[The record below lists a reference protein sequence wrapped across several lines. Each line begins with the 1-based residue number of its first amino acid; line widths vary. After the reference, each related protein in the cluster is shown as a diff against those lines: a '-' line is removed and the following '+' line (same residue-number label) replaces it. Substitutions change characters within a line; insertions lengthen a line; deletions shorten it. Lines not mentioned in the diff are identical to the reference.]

1 MWNDNDSVF
10 RVFLW
15 EFSFALL
22 SFLPY
27 NLSKE
32 REMIEE
38 KITTG
43 DFLPTDM
50 DEPLRPKTFAD
61 FVGQEGVKQNIAVFV
76 EAAKMRGKQLD
87 HVILYGPPG
96 LGKTTL
102 AKIIASELG
111 QSIKIISA
119 PSLEKQGDLMALL
132 TSLEE
137 HDVLFIDEIHRL
149 RRQLEEVLYSAM
161 EDFKVDIIIGE
172 GTGAKTLRI
181 SLPPFT
187 LIGATTRM
195 GDLTGPLRS
204 RFGIIER
211 FDYYD
216 VDSLEKILARSAG
229 ILGVKITPDGIHE
242 IARRSRGTPRIANRL
257 LKRVAD
263 FALVE
268 KRLPVEREFADY
280 ALRRLGVDEKGL
292 DEMDRRILKVI
303 IEQYRGGPVGLS
315 ALAAS
320 VNEEME
326 TIEDVYEPFLIQQG
340 FLQRTPRGRMAT
352 RLAYEHIGLTF
363 PEEEGW
369 LFRGDTK

>member
-1 MWNDNDSVF
+1 
-10 RVFLW
+10 
-15 EFSFALL
+15 
-22 SFLPY
+22 
-27 NLSKE
+27 
-32 REMIEE
+32 MIEE

-216 VDSLEKILARSAG
+216 VGSLEKILARSAG

-340 FLQRTPRGRMAT
+340 FLQRTPRGRVAT

>member
-1 MWNDNDSVF
+1 
-10 RVFLW
+10 
-15 EFSFALL
+15 
-22 SFLPY
+22 
-27 NLSKE
+27 
-32 REMIEE
+32 MIEE

-50 DEPLRPKTFAD
+50 DEPLRPKSFAD
-61 FVGQEGVKQNIAVFV
+61 FVGQEAVKQNIAVFV

-102 AKIIASELG
+102 AKIIANELG
-111 QSIKIISA
+111 QSIKIINA
-119 PSLEKQGDLMALL
+119 PSLERQGDLMAIL

-216 VDSLEKILARSAG
+216 VESLKQIVSRSAG
-229 ILGVKITPDGIHE
+229 ILGVKITSDGIEE
-242 IARRSRGTPRIANRL
+242 IAKRSRGTPRIANRL

-268 KRLPVEREFADY
+268 KRLPVDREFADY
-280 ALRRLGVDEKGL
+280 ALRRLGVDERGL

-320 VNEEME
+320 VNEETE

-340 FLQRTPRGRMAT
+340 FLQRTPRGRIAG
-352 RLAYEHIGLTF
+352 RLAYHHLGFTIND
-363 PEEEGW
+363 EEDW
-369 LFRGDTK
+369 LFQGGSR

>member
-1 MWNDNDSVF
+1 M
-10 RVFLW
+10 
-15 EFSFALL
+15 
-22 SFLPY
+22 
-27 NLSKE
+27 
-32 REMIEE
+32 EE

-216 VDSLEKILARSAG
+216 VGSLEKILARSAG

-340 FLQRTPRGRMAT
+340 FLQRTPRGRVAT

>member
-1 MWNDNDSVF
+1 
-10 RVFLW
+10 
-15 EFSFALL
+15 
-22 SFLPY
+22 
-27 NLSKE
+27 
-32 REMIEE
+32 MIEE

-102 AKIIASELG
+102 AKIIANELG

-216 VDSLEKILARSAG
+216 VESLEKILARSAG

-292 DEMDRRILKVI
+292 DEMDRRILRVI

-340 FLQRTPRGRMAT
+340 FIQRTPRGRMAT

>member
-1 MWNDNDSVF
+1 
-10 RVFLW
+10 
-15 EFSFALL
+15 
-22 SFLPY
+22 
-27 NLSKE
+27 
-32 REMIEE
+32 MIDE

-50 DEPLRPKTFAD
+50 DEPLRPKSFSD
-61 FVGQEGVKQNIAVFV
+61 FVGQDAVKQNIAVFV
-76 EAAKMRGKQLD
+76 EAAKMRGKPLD

-102 AKIIASELG
+102 AKIIANEMGRSL
-111 QSIKIISA
+111 KMISA
-119 PSLEKQGDLMALL
+119 PSLERQGDLMALL
-132 TSLEE
+132 TSLEAY
-137 HDVLFIDEIHRL
+137 DVLFIDEIHRL
-149 RRQLEEVLYSAM
+149 KRQLEEVLYSAM
-161 EDFKVDIIIGE
+161 EDFKVDIILGE

-187 LIGATTRM
+187 LVGATTRM
-195 GDLTGPLRS
+195 GDITGPLRS

-216 VDSLEKILARSAG
+216 GESLEKILTRSAG
-229 ILGVKITPDGIHE
+229 ILGVQITPEGIRE

-268 KRLPVEREFADY
+268 KKLPVEREFADY
-280 ALRRLGVDEKGL
+280 ALRRLGVDERGL
-292 DEMDRRILKVI
+292 DEMDRRILRVI

-320 VNEEME
+320 VSEEME

-340 FLQRTPRGRMAT
+340 FIQRTPRGRMAA
-352 RLAYEHIGLTF
+352 RLAYEHLGF
-363 PEEEGW
+363 PFSGDDDQW
-369 LFRGDTK
+369 LFGGDSR

>member
-1 MWNDNDSVF
+1 
-10 RVFLW
+10 
-15 EFSFALL
+15 
-22 SFLPY
+22 
-27 NLSKE
+27 
-32 REMIEE
+32 
-38 KITTG
+38 
-43 DFLPTDM
+43 
-50 DEPLRPKTFAD
+50 
-61 FVGQEGVKQNIAVFV
+61 VGQEGVKQNIAVFV

-102 AKIIASELG
+102 AKIIANELG

-132 TSLEE
+132 TSLEA

-161 EDFKVDIIIGE
+161 EDFKVDIVIGE

-216 VDSLEKILARSAG
+216 VESLEKILVRSAG
-229 ILGVKITPDGIHE
+229 ILRVKISSDGIHE

-268 KRLPVEREFADY
+268 KKLPVERGFADY

-340 FLQRTPRGRMAT
+340 FLQRTPRGRVAT
-352 RLAYEHIGLTF
+352 RLAYEHMGLTF

-369 LFRGDTK
+369 LFRGEIK

>member
-1 MWNDNDSVF
+1 
-10 RVFLW
+10 
-15 EFSFALL
+15 
-22 SFLPY
+22 
-27 NLSKE
+27 
-32 REMIEE
+32 MIEE
-38 KITTG
+38 KITKG

-50 DEPLRPKTFAD
+50 DEPLRPKSFAD
-61 FVGQEGVKQNIAVFV
+61 FVGQDAVKHNIAVFV
-76 EAAKMRGKQLD
+76 EAARMRGKQLD

-102 AKIIASELG
+102 AKIIANELG
-111 QSIKIISA
+111 QAIKIISA
-119 PSLEKQGDLMALL
+119 PSLERQGDLMALL
-132 TSLEE
+132 TSLED

-149 RRQLEEVLYSAM
+149 RRQLEEILYSAM
-161 EDFKVDIIIGE
+161 EDFKVDIVIGE

-216 VDSLEKILARSAG
+216 VESLEKILSRSAG
-229 ILGVKITPDGIHE
+229 ILGVKITPEGIHE

-268 KRLPVEREFADY
+268 KQLPVDKVFADY

-292 DEMDRRILKVI
+292 DEMDRRILRVI

-340 FLQRTPRGRMAT
+340 FVQRTPRGRIAG
-352 RLAYEHIGLTF
+352 RLAYDHLGLMC

-369 LFRGDTK
+369 LFRGETK